1 MVTNFSYFCIKIIT
15 MEKLTPQEEKI
26 MHKIWQLKECIV
38 KDILNQIEEPRP
50 PYTTLASIVK
60 NLESKGYLNAKK
72 YANVYVYSPKIKEDE
87 YKKMFLTNVVKNY
100 FENSYKE
107 LVTFFAREEKIS
119 TEELKE
125 IIQLIEN
132 QNKK

>member
-1 MVTNFSYFCIKIIT
+1 